1 MAGDGDGKQLKTPP
15 GSPPKKPDKGDSA
28 GGSGETVRV
37 VREITAGAPNWPM
50 LTKTNYTSWSLVM
63 KIKLQARDLWEAI

>member
-1 MAGDGDGKQLKTPP
+1 MAGDGDSKQLKIPP
-15 GSPPKKPDKGDSA
+15 GSPPKKPDKGDGA

-50 LTKTNYTSWSLVM
+50 LTKTNYTS
-63 KIKLQARDLWEAI
+63 